1 MIGVVRYDG
10 LLDLSLSR
18 DYRRLTHPT
27 FYLQQG
33 NNSQFKEVPNNRT
46 PPSNDNPEKALRR
59 EQIRQAT

>member
-18 DYRRLTHPT
+18 DCRRLTHPT

-33 NNSQFKEVPNNRT
+33 NNSQFKEVPDNKT

-59 EQIRQAT
+59 EQNCQAT

>member
-27 FYLQQG
+27 FYLD
-33 NNSQFKEVPNNRT
+33 SDFDVYRRYRKEPFERIY
-46 PPSNDNPEKALRR
+46 L
-59 EQIRQAT
+59 